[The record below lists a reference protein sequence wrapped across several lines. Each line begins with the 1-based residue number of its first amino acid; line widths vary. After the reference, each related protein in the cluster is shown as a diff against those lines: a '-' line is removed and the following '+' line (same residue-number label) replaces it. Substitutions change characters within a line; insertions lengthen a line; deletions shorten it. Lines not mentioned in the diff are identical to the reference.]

1 VQVLAIGSLI
11 LPKKAYLM
19 GADMTL
25 HCVPACELTPR
36 RIANIEQLIQSIPGD
51 DVDLCEL
58 MDQLGYKTVEQAKR
72 CLLRECLNGQSEHR
86 QIVTLH
92 IPGCSYLLRA
102 AGGLS
107 WGDPPNEGYTTL
119 EHVERC
125 PQLRVLMEQFA
136 REDFQALRLEA
147 AEETLVD
154 ARQDVTVILTSQ
166 ELGSEIFRYDSVAE
180 ALAAIERLASAAE
193 QLDDGI
199 ERLIGIVVN
208 PGQSFEVPRAG
219 AGSRND

>member
-1 VQVLAIGSLI
+1 
-11 LPKKAYLM
+11 M

-36 RIANIEQLIQSIPGD
+36 RIANIEQLFQSIPED

-58 MDQLGYKTVEQAKR
+58 MDQLGYETVAQARR
-72 CLLRECLNGQSEHR
+72 CLLRECLDGQAEHR

-107 WGDPPNEGYTTL
+107 WGDPPSEGYTTL

-125 PQLRVLMEQFA
+125 PQLRALLEQFA
-136 REDFQALRLEA
+136 REDFWKLRAEA
-147 AEETLVD
+147 VQNTLAT
-154 ARQDVTVILTSQ
+154 ARQDVTVVLVSQ
-166 ELGSEIFRYDSVAE
+166 QLGSEHFHYDGLAE
-180 ALAAIERLASAAE
+180 ALAAIERLVIAAE
-193 QLDDGI
+193 QECDGI
-199 ERLIGIVVN
+199 ERRIGILVN
-208 PGQSFEVPRAG
+208 PDQLNPDPKAVADG
-219 AGSRND
+219 GSG